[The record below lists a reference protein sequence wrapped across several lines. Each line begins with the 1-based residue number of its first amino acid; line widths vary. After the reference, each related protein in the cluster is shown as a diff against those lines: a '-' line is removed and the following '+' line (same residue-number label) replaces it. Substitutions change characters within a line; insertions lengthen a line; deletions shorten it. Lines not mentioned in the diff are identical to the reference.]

1 MWKQYQDRFSRLS
14 AIKDV
19 MLGTSHIIGKCYNL
33 RLKPEWS
40 GSPLAQEEKYQ
51 EKKTM
56 IRGGQLHDVDDDD
69 DNQGLKWRSTREDGT
84 CNKGAA
90 TTTTTTPF

>member
-14 AIKDV
+14 AIKYV

-40 GSPLAQEEKYQ
+40 GSPLAQDEKYQ

-56 IRGGQLHDVDDDD
+56 IRGGQL
-69 DNQGLKWRSTREDGT
+69 LKWRSTREDGT
-84 CNKGAA
+84 CNKGA
-90 TTTTTTPF
+90 TTTTTTATATPF